1 MYFIDFSIFWD
12 RVFVF
17 DSLKDEIPRERSLLI
32 AMNEEKT
39 LAFFLLNSSQVPLA
53 ISVREYTLTLLIDSL
68 EEAITSLGQLQVGT
82 ELVNRLSP

>member
-1 MYFIDFSIFWD
+1 M
-12 RVFVF
+12 F